1 MDGLSKHLGR
11 EALDALYSEYDEDF
25 LASGVCPA
33 CEGLGQVS
41 DRYREIELLGE
52 GAMKQVFKSYDE
64 KAKREVALARLKPQL
79 GASYF
84 DSFIHEAWLTSSLSH
99 PNIIKVYDVDVD
111 QDGRPYF
118 TMELKAN
125 RDFRHL
131 WQQQLDLYE
140 RLNAF
145 MTLCAAIEY
154 AHSQGVVH
162 LDLKPENIQ
171 CDEFGEILVCDWGL
185 GKVSENI
192 SEHLEESSTLT
203 MIGEVKGSLGY
214 LSPEQIDHSAEKG
227 KSSDIFSLGCI
238 LHFLMTGEPPF
249 IGDKK
254 TVLEETLAA
263 RVIPPHE
270 KYPERAIPS
279 SISAIILKCLQTEVS
294 DRYLSVSS
302 LHEDVLL
309 YLKGYSPLA
318 EKPSILKVVRN
329 FVVRHRLKFIWG
341 SVATVLSLM
350 VGLFIQFERRLHRS
364 ESESLNSEINELLVE
379 TEAFNSL
386 MDSSMQALFGKLV
399 DRAHQLSKAMYDC
412 SDEEFIRYHEQAL
425 VLLNKAQPYAPDHG
439 GLNLLK
445 VRLLF
450 MMMDLQAVGE
460 CNNTIGDE
468 NFARLLNYAAQFPDY
483 QWSEKE
489 GPSLDQVIRLVRVIR
504 SNGNS
509 RDQRMLEELVR
520 YYIIRSGDHD
530 FTRLYVELMEYY
542 NRESPSF
549 RADYDVE
556 SGELRLISEK
566 GLFVGSAE
574 LMKYLD
580 LNCLRLERVQHI
592 DLSRLSGARVR
603 ELDLRKLRHCHLKQP
618 CRINGLEIVHLPKD
632 PQLREKLRRYL
643 ESSAGEIEFRED

>member
-1 MDGLSKHLGR
+1 
-11 EALDALYSEYDEDF
+11 
-25 LASGVCPA
+25 
-33 CEGLGQVS
+33 
-41 DRYREIELLGE
+41 
-52 GAMKQVFKSYDE
+52 
-64 KAKREVALARLKPQL
+64 
-79 GASYF
+79 
-84 DSFIHEAWLTSSLSH
+84 
-99 PNIIKVYDVDVD
+99 
-111 QDGRPYF
+111 
-118 TMELKAN
+118 
-125 RDFRHL
+125 
-131 WQQQLDLYE
+131 
-140 RLNAF
+140 
-145 MTLCAAIEY
+145 
-154 AHSQGVVH
+154 
-162 LDLKPENIQ
+162 
-171 CDEFGEILVCDWGL
+171 
-185 GKVSENI
+185 
-192 SEHLEESSTLT
+192 
-203 MIGEVKGSLGY
+203 
-214 LSPEQIDHSAEKG
+214 
-227 KSSDIFSLGCI
+227 
-238 LHFLMTGEPPF
+238 
-249 IGDKK
+249 
-254 TVLEETLAA
+254 
-263 RVIPPHE
+263 
-270 KYPERAIPS
+270 
-279 SISAIILKCLQTEVS
+279 
-294 DRYLSVSS
+294 
-302 LHEDVLL
+302 
-309 YLKGYSPLA
+309 
-318 EKPSILKVVRN
+318 
-329 FVVRHRLKFIWG
+329 
-341 SVATVLSLM
+341 
-350 VGLFIQFERRLHRS
+350 
-364 ESESLNSEINELLVE
+364 
-379 TEAFNSL
+379 
-386 MDSSMQALFGKLV
+386 
-399 DRAHQLSKAMYDC
+399 MYDC